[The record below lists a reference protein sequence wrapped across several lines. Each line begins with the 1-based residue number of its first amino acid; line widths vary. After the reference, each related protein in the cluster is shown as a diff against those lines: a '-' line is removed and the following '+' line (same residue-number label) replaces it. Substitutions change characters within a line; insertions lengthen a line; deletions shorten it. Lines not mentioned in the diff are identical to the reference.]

1 MDLKN
6 GTKNRGQKSA
16 KNRKVVKDFLKE
28 VFGNIGS
35 ISYASSNFIHFRKCP
50 ECERSEPLFPLN
62 FVLQFHV
69 LLHSGMIQDFIQAIR
84 IRLLISVAN
93 PGIGFWLNL
102 LRRIFPPRGC
112 TGKAECFMTQR
123 EVFQ

>member
-35 ISYASSNFIHFRKCP
+35 ISYSSSNFP
-50 ECERSEPLFPLN
+50 YASEASTPFPLN

-69 LLHSGMIQDFIQAIR
+69 LLHSGMIQDFIQ
-84 IRLLISVAN
+84 V
-93 PGIGFWLNL
+93 
-102 LRRIFPPRGC
+102 
-112 TGKAECFMTQR
+112 
-123 EVFQ
+123 

>member
-35 ISYASSNFIHFRKCP
+35 ISYASSNFIHFRKFP

-69 LLHSGMIQDFIQAIR
+69 LLHSGMIEDFIEDFIHYFIHLDATTVLAR
-84 IRLLISVAN
+84 SLTSSM
-93 PGIGFWLNL
+93 
-102 LRRIFPPRGC
+102 RRS
-112 TGKAECFMTQR
+112 AS
-123 EVFQ
+123 

>member
-69 LLHSGMIQDFIQAIR
+69 LLHSGDQDSAFNQRGEPWDRVLAK
-84 IRLLISVAN
+84 SSAAD
-93 PGIGFWLNL
+93 
-102 LRRIFPPRGC
+102 FPTKGLH
-112 TGKAECFMTQR
+112 G
-123 EVFQ
+123 